1 MSNSKANSIERANKR
16 LLEQNNPINEG
27 FDTYNG
33 SPYVR
38 TIKGGIK
45 GKIVDL
51 NYVINLE
58 NGKTVIMKHGEFYD
72 DYDQH
77 DLPF

>member
-1 MSNSKANSIERANKR
+1 MKNNKSRAIERANKR
-16 LLEQNNPINEG
+16 LLEESKQINEG
-27 FDTYNG
+27 YDVYNG

-38 TIKGGIK
+38 TIKGGLK

-58 NGKTVIMKHGEFYD
+58 NGKTVIMKYGEFYD
-72 DYDQH
+72 DYDEH